1 MFACHAS
8 TASTEQYSTVNEL
21 SDNNTHFNS
30 LSLSFSCFQHA
41 AAAEQHWMSYTGKIS
56 LWDCLTR
63 KKKLKKKKKLRDNN
77 GERQQ

>member
-30 LSLSFSCFQHA
+30 LSLAFNTLQQLNNT
-41 AAAEQHWMSYTGKIS
+41 E
-56 LWDCLTR
+56 CLTLE
-63 KKKLKKKKKLRDNN
+63 KLAF
-77 GERQQ
+77 ETA